1 MNSYRLNV
9 SVNLNQIAPSALPSV
24 PSPFV
29 DPRAPFQNW
38 GIIYSTG
45 NLGFQNYQAMQLEVT
60 HKTSHGLFFQANY
73 TWARDISDAQGDVP
87 AGYAA
92 ETNYGLAV
100 VDRFDIGLDR
110 GNVAGARRQR
120 FLLTGTYDLPFG
132 QGRPWSSSCAPVIP
146 ARCSECK
153 SHRIEVVY

>member
-1 MNSYRLNV
+1 LSFPEGDDTRPTLFRSFPNPEDSSKSILIMNV
-9 SVNLNQIAPSALPSV
+9 HPSV
-24 PSPFV
+24 HDFLDHQTPLRQTTAEAF
-29 DPRAPFQNW
+29 APEALYELKIDTN
-38 GIIYSTG
+38 GDAIADIAYRE
-45 NLGFQNYQAMQLEVT
+45 LEIT

-73 TWARDISDAQGDVP
+73 TWTHDISDAQGDVP

-120 FLLTGTYDLPFG
+120 FLLTGS
-132 QGRPWSSSCAPVIP
+132 R
-146 ARCSECK
+146 
-153 SHRIEVVY
+153 